1 LLLLVVDSGGMD
13 AQKKLLDSLMGAN
26 RNGDL
31 PTKTSQKHY
40 SDHNVCKHYLC
51 GICPHE
57 LFLNTKMSMG
67 ECEKIHS
74 SPLRLE
80 YEEDQRR
87 RRSYQYEDSLERF
100 LEDIVSDCD
109 RKIQRSLQRLQEQKT
124 AQSSSEDY
132 RAEIQDLYTKS
143 EELGSNG
150 QVEESL
156 KLLKEAE
163 ALKLKQAH
171 AHASALLDSM
181 PAVLIEGG
189 MTNAGSLTAA
199 AAAAATAG
207 SQHARLRVCDVCG
220 AYLSIYDS
228 DRRLADHFGGK
239 MHMGYLL
246 IRDKLTQLKKSR
258 GERELQKKPEKDGDK
273 EGEREKDR
281 ERDRDRDRER
291 FRDKDRDYEKGPQ
304 KRERDR
310 EFDRERD
317 RDRGASTK
325 RRY

>member
-1 LLLLVVDSGGMD
+1 M
-13 AQKKLLDSLMGAN
+13 SLCCCCC
-26 RNGDL
+26 R
-31 PTKTSQKHY
+31 
-40 SDHNVCKHYLC
+40 
-51 GICPHE
+51 
-57 LFLNTKMSMG
+57 F
-67 ECEKIHS
+67 
-74 SPLRLE
+74 R